1 MILPQNGDSVD
12 PLPSSNTIHTFIDLD
27 TAPIILSSC
36 RAAAHI
42 TLIIATDTSLNCSY
56 RLAVAYVG
64 PHVEGKEQG
73 AGWKSPPGRAAPPR
87 RAGVLSPVDTVGPP
101 KSMRLPVR
109 VRFRASKVSEAGLS
123 GTAASAVWVS
133 GDSLLST
140 ELADRAVD
148 PSFCSTIN
156 LPT

>member
-56 RLAVAYVG
+56 RLAVALLARMLKAKNKV
-64 PHVEGKEQG
+64 PAGKAHQ
-73 AGWKSPPGRAAPPR
+73 AAPR
-87 RAGVLSPVDTVGPP
+87 RPGVLEYSHQWTQLD
-101 KSMRLPVR
+101 RL
-109 VRFRASKVSEAGLS
+109 SQ
-123 GTAASAVWVS
+123 
-133 GDSLLST
+133 
-140 ELADRAVD
+140 
-148 PSFCSTIN
+148 
-156 LPT
+156 